1 MTPNL
6 NSLKAKLDKLALEK
20 NTAKALFAA
29 PDPLQVASAYE
40 DEFICLICAL
50 FAYGNAGNIVKF
62 LRRLDFSLLDESEV
76 CIKKSLKGLKYRF
89 QSEADVVQI
98 FITLRR
104 LKQQNSLKNIF
115 LKGFAKGE
123 NVADGLRVLIN
134 EIYAI
139 NDYTSLG
146 YEFFFSKPFVA
157 EPQSPMKRYN
167 MLLRWLVR
175 KDGLDLGLWNLGEN
189 SANLNKNS
197 AKNSSVNLSE
207 NGLNLSKN
215 SVKNLVNSRENSTKI
230 PPSALNNQPFISP
243 SGKALTEQ
251 FTSLNS
257 AKNLSINLVKN
268 CANLSENLAKNSNE
282 NSVKNLSKNSLN
294 LSENSSNLSV
304 NLSKNSTNLGC
315 EIKPKHLLIPLDT
328 HTHKVALNFGLL
340 SRKSYDFKAVLELT
354 QILCEFDPQDPIKY
368 DFALYRLGQSKEYLN
383 FV

>member
-29 PDPLQVASAYE
+29 PDPLQVASAYK

-62 LRRLDFSLLDESEV
+62 LRRLDFSLLDESEAR
-76 CIKKSLKGLKYRF
+76 IKKSLKGLKYRF
-89 QSEADVVQI
+89 QSEADVAQI

-197 AKNSSVNLSE
+197 AKNSSVNLI
-207 NGLNLSKN
+207 KN
-215 SVKNLVNSRENSTKI
+215 SVNL
-230 PPSALNNQPFISP
+230 
-243 SGKALTEQ
+243 G
-251 FTSLNS
+251 
-257 AKNLSINLVKN
+257 
-268 CANLSENLAKNSNE
+268 E

-294 LSENSSNLSV
+294 LSENSANLSV
-304 NLSKNSTNLGC
+304 DLNKNSINSSC

-354 QILCEFDPQDPIKY
+354 QILREFDPQDPIKY
-368 DFALYRLGQSKEYLN
+368 DFALYRLGQSKEYLK
-383 FV
+383 F

>member
-189 SANLNKNS
+189 LVNLSANSLNLNKNS
-197 AKNSSVNLSE
+197 AKNSSVNL
-207 NGLNLSKN
+207 
-215 SVKNLVNSRENSTKI
+215 
-230 PPSALNNQPFISP
+230 
-243 SGKALTEQ
+243 
-251 FTSLNS
+251 
-257 AKNLSINLVKN
+257 VKN
-268 CANLSENLAKNSNE
+268 CANLSENLA
-282 NSVKNLSKNSLN
+282 KNLSKNSLN

>member
-29 PDPLQVASAYE
+29 PDPLQVASAYK

-62 LRRLDFSLLDESEV
+62 LWRLDFSLLDESEA

-123 NVADGLRVLIN
+123 NVADGLRVLID

-189 SANLNKNS
+189 SVNLSKNS

-215 SVKNLVNSRENSTKI
+215 SVKNL
-230 PPSALNNQPFISP
+230 
-243 SGKALTEQ
+243 
-251 FTSLNS
+251 
-257 AKNLSINLVKN
+257 
-268 CANLSENLAKNSNE
+268 
-282 NSVKNLSKNSLN
+282 SKNSLN
-294 LSENSSNLSV
+294 LSENSTEISSKNDSI
-304 NLSKNSTNLGC
+304 LSKNSTNLGC

-354 QILCEFDPQDPIKY
+354 QILREFDPQDPIKY
-368 DFALYRLGQSKEYLN
+368 DFALYRLGQSKEYLS